1 MRDRISVLK
10 DGEDHALNVS
20 VFHDRYHRH
29 HREVLSRVVQTQE
42 LMTLVCVMFG
52 LLSDS
57 LIKREEGNLMGRFQ
71 RFATPPS
78 ADSHYT

>member
-1 MRDRISVLK
+1 M
-10 DGEDHALNVS
+10 VS
-20 VFHDRYHRH
+20 QSYHDRYHHH
-29 HREVLSRVVQTQE
+29 HREVLSRVVQTLE

-52 LLSDS
+52 ILLVP
-57 LIKREEGNLMGRFQ
+57 LIGISKGNLLRRFG

>member
-1 MRDRISVLK
+1 MRDRISVLE
-10 DGEDHALNVS
+10 DGEDHVP
-20 VFHDRYHRH
+20 FYYDRYHHH
-29 HREVLSRVVQTQE
+29 HREVLSRFVQTLE

-57 LIKREEGNLMGRFQ
+57 LIGILEGNLLGCFQ